1 MLNMIYDL
9 KMIMN
14 GENFTLL
21 GYYAGSSG
29 NFLLTFWDNLMVPS
43 SGSPPP
49 QKKKK
54 IKNEKK
60 GKR

>member
-49 QKKKK
+49 PQKKKK
-54 IKNEKK
+54 KKNKNV
-60 GKR
+60 